1 MSITHILIHQLGALP
16 SRILSAIESFFVLD
30 LQIEQNGAYGD
41 RIIQN
46 SELKTNA
53 RIDRPFQER
62 IWQWLVRHPECRLG
76 LDKKGRL
83 MTLSEVEQFN
93 YDFLRQ
99 KDAESEKDPPTN
111 DSQQNSSHNIFP
123 HRAEVASNV
132 SSTKLPA
139 SETAKVRRRKNISGK
154 PTSSEEQELRLYTT
168 EDRMW
173 HTLTGH
179 GPDVSKVPP
188 HDFTCLG
195 IIAAHGAN
203 GIIQPNLVKIS
214 GQDKRSVPART
225 QRLCD
230 NGYIIKRP
238 TQAEGSRTS
247 LCILKRFAVES
258 RPHEPA
264 LGLKWAGPSLGWV
277 DPTATLTLHSC
288 FRSGE
293 TDLSALSSAIFD
305 ILREI
310 KIIAREDLKGR
321 LVSLKMIHIAKN
333 MLMGF

>member
-1 MSITHILIHQLGALP
+1 MSLIQILIPHIGALP
-16 SRILSAIESFFVLD
+16 SRILSAIEFFHVSDSQL
-30 LQIEQNGAYGD
+30 EPNGADGD
-41 RIIQN
+41 KIIQH
-46 SELKTNA
+46 SEPKTNT

-76 LDKKGRL
+76 LDGKGGL
-83 MTLSEVEQFN
+83 LSLSEVEQFN
-93 YDFLRQ
+93 YDCSQR
-99 KDAESEKDPPTN
+99 KDVEIDNDPPIN
-111 DSQQNSSHNIFP
+111 DSKQNSSHKISP
-123 HRAEVASNV
+123 HQHESANNGAS
-132 SSTKLPA
+132 TTPPA
-139 SETAKVRRRKNISGK
+139 SEAAKIRRRKDIVNK
-154 PTSSEEQELRLYTT
+154 QTSSEQELRLYTT

-188 HDFTCLG
+188 HDFACLG
-195 IIAAHGAN
+195 IIAAHGPK
-203 GIIQPNLVKIS
+203 GIIQPHLVKIS

-247 LCILKRFAVES
+247 LCILKRFAVDF

-264 LGLKWAGPSLGWV
+264 LALTWAGPSLGWV
-277 DPTATLTLHSC
+277 DPIATSTLHPC

-293 TDLSALSSAIFD
+293 TDLSALSGAIFE

-321 LVSLKMIHIAKN
+321 LVSLLN
-333 MLMGF
+333 

>member
-1 MSITHILIHQLGALP
+1 M
-16 SRILSAIESFFVLD
+16 E
-30 LQIEQNGAYGD
+30 
-41 RIIQN
+41 
-46 SELKTNA
+46 K
-53 RIDRPFQER
+53 
-62 IWQWLVRHPECRLG
+62 
-76 LDKKGRL
+76 
-83 MTLSEVEQFN
+83 FN
-93 YDFLRQ
+93 YDCLRR
-99 KDAESEKDPPTN
+99 KDAEIKNDPPIN
-111 DSQQNSSHNIFP
+111 DS
-123 HRAEVASNV
+123 E
-132 SSTKLPA
+132 
-139 SETAKVRRRKNISGK
+139 
-154 PTSSEEQELRLYTT
+154 PTSSHKISPHQPENANNGGFTKMPTSKTPQIRRGKDIANKETSSEQELRLYTT

-173 HTLTGH
+173 YTLTGH

-195 IIAAHGAN
+195 IIAAHGPN

-247 LCILKRFAVES
+247 LCILKRFTVDS
-258 RPHEPA
+258 RLHEPA
-264 LGLKWAGPSLGWV
+264 LALTWAGPSMGWV
-277 DPTATLTLHSC
+277 DPTATSTLHPC

-293 TDLSALSSAIFD
+293 TDLFALSGAIFD

-321 LVSLKMIHIAKN
+321 LVSLSK
-333 MLMGF
+333 

>member
-1 MSITHILIHQLGALP
+1 
-16 SRILSAIESFFVLD
+16 
-30 LQIEQNGAYGD
+30 
-41 RIIQN
+41 
-46 SELKTNA
+46 
-53 RIDRPFQER
+53 
-62 IWQWLVRHPECRLG
+62 
-76 LDKKGRL
+76 

-93 YDFLRQ
+93 YDFLRR
-99 KDAESEKDPPTN
+99 KDAESENNPPTSN
-111 DSQQNSSHNIFP
+111 SLQNSSHNISP
-123 HRAEVASNV
+123 EQAEVANNG
-132 SSTKLPA
+132 SSAKLPA
-139 SETAKVRRRKNISGK
+139 PETAKVRQKKKILSNQ
-154 PTSSEEQELRLYTT
+154 TSSEEQELRLYTT

-195 IIAAHGAN
+195 IIAAHGPN

-258 RPHEPA
+258 RPPEQA
-264 LGLKWAGPSLGWV
+264 LALEWAGPSLGWV
-277 DPTATLTLHSC
+277 DPTATLTLHPC

-293 TDLSALSSAIFD
+293 TDLFALSGAIFN

-321 LVSLKMIHIAKN
+321 LVSLSK
-333 MLMGF
+333 

>member
-1 MSITHILIHQLGALP
+1 MDGKGEL
-16 SRILSAIESFFVLD
+16 LS
-30 LQIEQNGAYGD
+30 
-41 RIIQN
+41 
-46 SELKTNA
+46 
-53 RIDRPFQER
+53 
-62 IWQWLVRHPECRLG
+62 
-76 LDKKGRL
+76 
-83 MTLSEVEQFN
+83 LSEVELFN
-93 YDFLRQ
+93 HDCLQR
-99 KDAESEKDPPTN
+99 KDTEIENNPPIN
-111 DSQQNSSHNIFP
+111 ELEQSSSRNKSP
-123 HRAEVASNV
+123 YKPGSANNGD
-132 SSTKLPA
+132 STKLPA
-139 SETAKVRRRKNISGK
+139 SETAKVRRRKDTVNKQTGS
-154 PTSSEEQELRLYTT
+154 EQELRLYTT

-195 IIAAHGAN
+195 IIAAHGPN

-247 LCILKRFAVES
+247 LCILKRFALDS

-264 LGLKWAGPSLGWV
+264 LALKWAGPSLGWV
-277 DPTATLTLHSC
+277 DTTATSTLHPC

-293 TDLSALSSAIFD
+293 TDLSALTGAIFD

-321 LVSLKMIHIAKN
+321 LVSRS
-333 MLMGF
+333 G

>member
-1 MSITHILIHQLGALP
+1 MDSQ
-16 SRILSAIESFFVLD
+16 V
-30 LQIEQNGAYGD
+30 EQNGAYGD
-41 RIIQN
+41 RVIQN
-46 SELKTNA
+46 SEPKTNA
-53 RIDRPFQER
+53 RTDRLFQER
-62 IWQWLVRHPECRLG
+62 IWEWLVRHPECRLG
-76 LDKKGRL
+76 LENKGKL

-93 YDFLRQ
+93 YDLLRR
-99 KDAESEKDPPTN
+99 KDAETENDPPTV

-123 HRAEVASNV
+123 HQVEVANNG
-132 SSTKLPA
+132 SSTRLAA
-139 SETAKVRRRKNISGK
+139 SETAKVRRRKEIPCK
-154 PTSSEEQELRLYTT
+154 QTSSEEQELRLYTT

-277 DPTATLTLHSC
+277 DPTAALTLHPC

-293 TDLSALSSAIFD
+293 TDLSALSGAIFD

-321 LVSLKMIHIAKN
+321 LVSLSK
-333 MLMGF
+333 

>member
-1 MSITHILIHQLGALP
+1 MLQCYPIEYHTHTNSYYLGALP
-16 SRILSAIESFFVLD
+16 SRILSAIDSFYVLD
-30 LQIEQNGAYGD
+30 SQLGHNGAYGD
-41 RIIQN
+41 SVIN
-46 SELKTNA
+46 KSEPKKNA
-53 RIDRPFQER
+53 RIDRAFQER

-76 LDKKGRL
+76 LAKKGEL
-83 MTLSEVEQFN
+83 MTLSEVEKFN
-93 YDFLRQ
+93 YDFLRR
-99 KDAESEKDPPTN
+99 KDAETENDPLTI
-111 DSQQNSSHNIFP
+111 DSQQNSSHNILP
-123 HRAEVASNV
+123 HQAEVAN
-132 SSTKLPA
+132 SSSSARLSA
-139 SETAKVRRRKNISGK
+139 SDIANVRRRKEIPSK
-154 PTSSEEQELRLYTT
+154 LTSSEEQELRLYTT

-179 GPDVSKVPP
+179 GPDISKVPP
-188 HDFTCLG
+188 HDFTCLA

-258 RPHEPA
+258 RPQEPA

-277 DPTATLTLHSC
+277 DPTAALTLHPC

-293 TDLSALSSAIFD
+293 TDLSALSGAIFD

-321 LVSLKMIHIAKN
+321 LVSLSK
-333 MLMGF
+333 